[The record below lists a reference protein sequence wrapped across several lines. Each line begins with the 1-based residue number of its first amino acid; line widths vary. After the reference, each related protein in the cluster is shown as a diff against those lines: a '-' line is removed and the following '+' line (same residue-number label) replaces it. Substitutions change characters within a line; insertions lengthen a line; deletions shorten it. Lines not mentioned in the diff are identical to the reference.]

1 MRPVPAQPAIL
12 IAMSDPWAKSVIFGT
27 LRRKKQKHGILE
39 DPWKTLCM
47 CWVENRMLVVQGAEI
62 MIVRQG
68 QDLINKVNVSGP
80 QESFS
85 LDEWLLSGDAKDRK
99 ATKFTFVNK
108 TDASKLSF
116 KAETVEDLERWINA
130 LNKVLES
137 EPPEPSPAA
146 HDNAGNGDESDSELT
161 FRLDGY
167 HNFFYQ
173 NGDKYE
179 GEWKAGKKHGLG
191 RYIRADGTVYQVE
204 IHRSRPPHSARFAA
218 RTAKP
223 RRTLARARAEI
234 SRARAR
240 GPGRVSRR
248 LQARARNVQVG
259 QRELLR
265 RQVRRRPAVRRRRAA
280 TVRRDGCGPKT
291 CGLNCFGVRGR
302 ARARARILR
311 ARNAQ
316 RGACRHARDVRRR
329 DSNRGTRGGGG
340 RFSPVFS
347 LPARRH
353 FRAGAR
359 SAARAA
365 RLWRVARADSAGTG
379 RGRYSSP
386 SPKPLPQSSAPDLS
400 VSRHGPAA
408 GSTGRSNR

>member
-1 MRPVPAQPAIL
+1 
-12 IAMSDPWAKSVIFGT
+12 
-27 LRRKKQKHGILE
+27 
-39 DPWKTLCM
+39 
-47 CWVENRMLVVQGAEI
+47 

-223 RRTLARARAEI
+223 RRTLASARAEI

-240 GPGRVSRR
+240 RPGRVSRR
-248 LQARARNVQVG
+248 LQARARHVQVG

-291 CGLNCFGVRGR
+291 GGLNCLGVRGR
-302 ARARARILR
+302 ARARAFCARELRSAAPVAIQGTCAGAIPTEGRAAAGGALRPFLRCRRDGPFERER
-311 ARNAQ
+311 ARRRPP
-316 RGACRHARDVRRR
+316 RGCGASRARIPP
-329 DSNRGTRGGGG
+329 G
-340 RFSPVFS
+340 
-347 LPARRH
+347 
-353 FRAGAR
+353 RAGAVTLPLRR
-359 SAARAA
+359 SPCR
-365 RLWRVARADSAGTG
+365 
-379 RGRYSSP
+379 
-386 SPKPLPQSSAPDLS
+386 KAP
-400 VSRHGPAA
+400 RRTCP
-408 GSTGRSNR
+408 